1 MESYNL
7 ERLKETLEKE
17 ILDTAKSFSGKNM
30 ALYHGYMMGLTKA
43 ISVIE
48 PRIQS
53 ALAMEAFEAKQKKE
67 GAI

>member
-43 ISVIE
+43 INVIE
-48 PRIQS
+48 PRIQN
-53 ALAMEAFEAKQKKE
+53 ALTMEAYESQKKE
-67 GAI
+67 GVI